1 MPWHIGCGAAPLTIR
16 CAKAFPDAADVEKR
30 AVSVPVEMGDQM
42 CVNLCHHIA
51 FSKGKAF
58 VARIH
63 IDAEGEQNGAENGA
77 DDREGRV

>member
-1 MPWHIGCGAAPLTIR
+1 MSAASGNALAQRTVSGAAP
-16 CAKAFPDAADVEKR
+16 AADVEKR

>member
-1 MPWHIGCGAAPLTIR
+1 MSAASGNALAQR
-16 CAKAFPDAADVEKR
+16 MVSEKR

>member
-1 MPWHIGCGAAPLTIR
+1 MSAASGNALAQRTVSGAAPQ
-16 CAKAFPDAADVEKR
+16 R
-30 AVSVPVEMGDQM
+30 AVSVPVEMGAQM

>member
-1 MPWHIGCGAAPLTIR
+1 MPMSAASGNALAQRTVSS
-16 CAKAFPDAADVEKR
+16 AAADVEKR